1 MASDDVCLVCAEP
14 LFFTA
19 YGPCG
24 HNETCSKCVSRLR
37 SVLKDS
43 RCAYCQQQQPAV
55 FVTRFAGDYTV
66 QLAPQAFEKLEVCI
80 RIYTIC
86 DIDNLLN

>member
-14 LFFTA
+14 LHYTA

-24 HNETCSKCVSRLR
+24 HIETCSKCVSRLR

-55 FVTRFAGDYTV
+55 FVTRSAGSFTQ
-66 QLAPQAFEKLEVCI
+66 QLPPEAFKKLEVCRI
-80 RIYTIC
+80 REK
-86 DIDNLLN
+86 